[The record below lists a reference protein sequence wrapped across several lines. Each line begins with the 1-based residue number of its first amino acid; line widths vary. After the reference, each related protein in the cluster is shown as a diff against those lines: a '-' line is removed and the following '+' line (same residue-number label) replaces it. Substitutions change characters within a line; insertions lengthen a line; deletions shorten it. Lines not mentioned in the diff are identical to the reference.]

1 MSAEWLGKPTP
12 VLEAIADE
20 LGGVGTAR
28 CGNVIGCCAEFH
40 AADELISKG
49 SVLTDIRFV
58 EAIRPRN
65 NVVIKPCDNCLQ
77 MFKYNFNAKSIPV
90 NTPEI
95 YFVPV
100 SRLVDDE

>member
-1 MSAEWLGKPTP
+1 M
-12 VLEAIADE
+12 LEAIADE

>member
-1 MSAEWLGKPTP
+1 MSYSTTVTPPLGSDPGTP
-12 VLEAIADE
+12 
-20 LGGVGTAR
+20 
-28 CGNVIGCCAEFH
+28 
-40 AADELISKG
+40 DELISKG

-77 MFKYNFNAKSIPV
+77 MFKYNFNSKSIPV